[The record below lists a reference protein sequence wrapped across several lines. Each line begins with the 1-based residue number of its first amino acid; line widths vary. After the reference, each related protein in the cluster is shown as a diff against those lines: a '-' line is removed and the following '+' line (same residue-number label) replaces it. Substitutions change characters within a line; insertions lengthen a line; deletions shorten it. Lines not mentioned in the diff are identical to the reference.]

1 MLRFILVLLSYSF
14 RVEMKTGVFP
24 PGFRRD
30 DPTLCTGFY
39 LRFFLLHFGFTVF
52 RKVHSHMYIFFF
64 SPFLTFPCLH
74 FIHPASFI
82 PSLFSAPS
90 LSLLFHFSF
99 SRLFGHIPIFYRLSY
114 TDTQKV
120 YTSIFLV
127 IFLSIYTQP
136 ETESHELLS
145 FQHYHKSSCVPGRN
159 GS

>member
-1 MLRFILVLLSYSF
+1 MIRLFAQASICVSFYCISDLQSSEKFIVTCISSF
-14 RVEMKTGVFP
+14 S
-24 PGFRRD
+24 
-30 DPTLCTGFY
+30 L
-39 LRFFLLHFGFTVF
+39 
-52 RKVHSHMYIFFF
+52 
-64 SPFLTFPCLH
+64 PFLTFPCLH

-99 SRLFGHIPIFYRLSY
+99 SRLFRHIPIFYRLSY

>member
-1 MLRFILVLLSYSF
+1 
-14 RVEMKTGVFP
+14 MKTGVFP

-64 SPFLTFPCLH
+64 SPFSNFSLPSFYSSRFVYPFFVLCSLPFPP
-74 FIHPASFI
+74 FSF
-82 PSLFSAPS
+82 
-90 LSLLFHFSF
+90 LSL
-99 SRLFGHIPIFYRLSY
+99 SRLFSLIPIFYRLSY